1 MSIADNIF
9 INMCRDI
16 LENGVDT
23 RGEKVR
29 PIWQDTGE
37 PAYTIKK
44 FAVVNRYDLRREFPA
59 MTLRKTGIRSA
70 FDELLW
76 IWQKKSNNIH
86 DLNSHIWDSWADET
100 GSIGKA
106 YGYQLGVEHSYKEG
120 MMDQVDRVLY
130 DLRHNPYSRRMLT
143 NLFVHQDLHEMA
155 LYPCAYSMTFN
166 VTQRPG
172 EDKLTLNAILNQ
184 RSQDVLVANNWNVC
198 QYALLV
204 HMFAIV
210 SDMHVGELVHV
221 IADAHIY
228 DRHVPIV
235 KELIR
240 RPVYDAPKV
249 TLDPEV
255 RDFYDFTIDSLE
267 IKDYQAGPQVKNIP
281 VAV

>member
-1 MSIADNIF
+1 
-9 INMCRDI
+9 
-16 LENGVDT
+16 
-23 RGEKVR
+23 
-29 PIWQDTGE
+29 
-37 PAYTIKK
+37 
-44 FAVVNRYDLRREFPA
+44 
-59 MTLRKTGIRSA
+59 
-70 FDELLW
+70 
-76 IWQKKSNNIH
+76 
-86 DLNSHIWDSWADET
+86 
-100 GSIGKA
+100 
-106 YGYQLGVEHSYKEG
+106 
-120 MMDQVDRVLY
+120 MDQVDRVLY
-130 DLRHNPYSRRMLT
+130 DLRHNPYSRRILT

-172 EDKLTLNAILNQ
+172 EEELTLNAILNQ

-210 SDMHVGELVHV
+210 SDMRVGELVHV

-235 KELIR
+235 RELIQ

-255 RDFYDFTIDSLE
+255 RDFYDFTVDSLQ
-267 IKDYQAGPQVKNIP
+267 IKDYQAGPQVKDIP